1 MPARKI
7 PKNYVC
13 ITGIVSASK
22 AIGEAAFE
30 GPLERDLYK
39 LLEFDPEVANF
50 EVQPVII
57 HWLDSR
63 AKKHRY
69 TPDCRIHYRGD
80 LHRKSLL
87 VETKLRA
94 YLREKWKAI
103 RPALRAG
110 VHQANHEGSHFK
122 ILTEREIRTQY
133 LKSVRFL
140 LPAVRQG
147 AGESAQRLLLQAL
160 SELGETTPRGLLN
173 HVSNDHE
180 EQAYLTRTIW
190 YLIGTFQIY
199 ADLSAP
205 LSMQIAIKL
214 P

>member
-7 PKNYVC
+7 PKNYLC

-39 LLEFDPEVANF
+39 LLEFDPEVASF
-50 EVQPVII
+50 EVQPLII
-57 HWLDSR
+57 HWVDFLG
-63 AKKHRY
+63 KKHRY
-69 TPDCRIHYRGD
+69 TPDSRIHFRGD
-80 LHRKSLL
+80 LHRKPLL
-87 VETKLRA
+87 VETKLRTF
-94 YLREKWKAI
+94 LREKWKDL

-110 VHQANHEGSHFK
+110 VHQANLEGSHFK

-133 LKSVRFL
+133 LKSVIFL
-140 LPAVRQG
+140 LPVVRQG
-147 AGESAQRLLLQAL
+147 AGQSAQRLLLQAL
-160 SELGETTPRGLLN
+160 SELGETTPRDVLDHL
-173 HVSNDHE
+173 SNNRE

-205 LSMQIAIKL
+205 LSMQTAIKL